1 MQNLWRPAANLAAIK
16 ERAALFLQIRNYF
29 AEQDVLEVET
39 PLLCQYA
46 ATSLHIEPMAVI
58 SNVNVQLD
66 NQNNNLSQQEFK
78 KKFLQ
83 TSPEYAMKR
92 LLSEFRCSI
101 FQLCKAFRKEEIGSL
116 HNPEF
121 TILEWYR
128 VGFNHHQLMQDVES
142 LLNTILPINN
152 NLKPDSSQI
161 KIPNTKVD
169 CYTTHKISYREIFIK
184 HLNVDPVLANLEDL
198 KNLVIERIS
207 LSDQFKYFINTA
219 SKQDCQELLFHH
231 YVEPNLSQDNQ
242 IWFIYNYPIE
252 QAALAKI
259 VVDQDGIE
267 VAERFEVYINGIE
280 IANGYHELLDAKTQK
295 RRFLKDQ
302 KMRKKANKTHLEID
316 PYLIAALDY
325 GMPIC
330 SGVALGVDRLLML
343 KMQAKS
349 IQEVICFP
357 YNIA

>member
-1 MQNLWRPAANLAAIK
+1 MQNLWRSSANLAAIK
-16 ERAALFLQIRNYF
+16 ERAALLLQIRNYF

-46 ATSLHIEPMAVI
+46 ATSLHIEPIPVI
-58 SNVNVQLD
+58 SDVNVWID
-66 NQNNNLSQQEFK
+66 NQNNNLSHKELNK
-78 KKFLQ
+78 RFLQ

-142 LLNTILPINN
+142 LLNTILPIND
-152 NLKPDSSQI
+152 NLNPT
-161 KIPNTKVD
+161 IPLNIQNTKVD
-169 CYTTHKISYREIFIK
+169 CYTKHKISYREIFIK
-184 HLNVDPVLANLEDL
+184 YLNLDPVLASLEDL
-198 KNLVIERIS
+198 KNLVIDKIS

-259 VVDQDGIE
+259 VVDQDGVE
-267 VAERFEVYINGIE
+267 VAERFEVYVNGLE
-280 IANGYHELLDAKTQK
+280 IANGYHELLDAKIQEH
-295 RRFLKDQ
+295 RFLQDQ

-316 PYLIAALDY
+316 PYLISALDY
-325 GMPIC
+325 GMPAC